1 MNTVI
6 IGLGG
11 AAEHFHLPLLKR
23 CPSLKLT
30 AVVSSKSPEQVY
42 EIAGKVKI
50 FIDVEALLNAEKVDL
65 AIVLTPNFC
74 HFDTA
79 KYLLEKCVNTVV
91 DKPFTETVAQA
102 KELMK
107 IASENDVLLSVFH
120 NRRWDGDFLT
130 VKKLIADNSL
140 GDIRYFE
147 SRFDKYKPILNDRW
161 KEQPLSANGFIYDMG
176 PHLIDQMLCLFGFPS
191 SVNAS
196 IRQLR
201 PSSKT
206 SDYFSI
212 RCTYPELEV
221 VLRSSVYAI
230 ESPFRYYIEGTK
242 GVYSTKFTDAKA
254 SMLNSPLAE
263 DFGHN
268 DEIFGTVYNEIG
280 EHRVAIESGQHSL
293 YYENICDCL
302 TNGKSLNVTPFQAI
316 NVMKVI
322 EAAKQSH
329 ADKTEIMLSLISP

>member
-11 AAEHFHLPLLKR
+11 AAEHFHLPLLRR
-23 CPSLKLT
+23 CPKLQLT

-42 EIAGKVKI
+42 RIAGKVNV
-50 FIDVEALLNAEKVDL
+50 FCTVEALLEVEKVDL

-74 HFDTA
+74 HFEVA
-79 KYLLEKCVNTVV
+79 KYLLENRINTVV

-102 KELMK
+102 KELVK
-107 IASENDVLLSVFH
+107 IASENNVLLSVFH

-130 VKKLIADNSL
+130 VKKLLAENTL
-140 GDIRYFE
+140 GEIRYFE
-147 SRFDKYKPILNDRW
+147 SRFDKYKPIPGDRW
-161 KEQPLSANGFIYDMG
+161 KEQAFSSNGFIYDMA
-176 PHLIDQMLCLFGFPS
+176 PHLIDQMLNLFGLPI

-212 RCTYPELEV
+212 RCNYSELEV

-230 ESPFRYYIEGTK
+230 KSPFRFYIEGTS
-242 GVYSTKFTDAKA
+242 GVYSSKFTDAKS
-254 SMLNSPLAE
+254 SMVNSPLAE
-263 DFGHN
+263 N
-268 DEIFGTVYNEIG
+268 LENSDEIYGVINNESG
-280 EHRVAIESGQHSL
+280 EQKIRIESGEHNQ
-293 YYENICDCL
+293 YYENICENIL
-302 TNGKSLNVTPFQAI
+302 MSKALKVTPSQAI
-316 NVMKVI
+316 NVMKII

-329 ADKTEIMLSLISP
+329 VDKAEVLLSYFSP